1 MRKAFGSFA
10 TGVTLVTTRQEN
22 GTPRGFT
29 ANSFTS
35 VSLDPPL
42 LLVCISKNA
51 QSYSTFRD
59 SKYFAVN
66 VLSESQRSTAG
77 LFSSQSS
84 EKFKIT
90 KWKKGFK
97 ELPIIDSALSYFSC
111 EKTNFQEA
119 GDHAIIIGS
128 IKDFGLRNGK
138 PLGYFDGDYFSIGF
152 EKSLIDMVNNDR
164 NTHFGAILENKNR
177 ILFIVDKDRNLTLP
191 KSLNSQ
197 KNLKGLEDYLNSL
210 NLKFKLDF
218 LYSVYE
224 DKEINS
230 HMIFYHGKFSGNGN
244 NTTVTFDINEI
255 PYEKIINNAEKT
267 MMKRYHDEYHHGQFG
282 IYQGNEKKGKVKK
295 IF

>member
-1 MRKAFGSFA
+1 MTVDFEESILKKAFGSFA
-10 TGVTLVTTRQEN
+10 TGLTLVTTRQEN

-97 ELPIIDSALSYFSC
+97 ELPIIDSALSL
-111 EKTNFQEA
+111 
-119 GDHAIIIGS
+119 AIRFG
-128 IKDFGLRNGK
+128 IKN
-138 PLGYFDGDYFSIGF
+138 
-152 EKSLIDMVNNDR
+152 V
-164 NTHFGAILENKNR
+164 
-177 ILFIVDKDRNLTLP
+177 
-191 KSLNSQ
+191 Q
-197 KNLKGLEDYLNSL
+197 KNAVMII
-210 NLKFKLDF
+210 FIIF
-218 LYSVYE
+218 
-224 DKEINS
+224 I
-230 HMIFYHGKFSGNGN
+230 MIFAVF
-244 NTTVTFDINEI
+244 
-255 PYEKIINNAEKT
+255 
-267 MMKRYHDEYHHGQFG
+267 
-282 IYQGNEKKGKVKK
+282 
-295 IF
+295 